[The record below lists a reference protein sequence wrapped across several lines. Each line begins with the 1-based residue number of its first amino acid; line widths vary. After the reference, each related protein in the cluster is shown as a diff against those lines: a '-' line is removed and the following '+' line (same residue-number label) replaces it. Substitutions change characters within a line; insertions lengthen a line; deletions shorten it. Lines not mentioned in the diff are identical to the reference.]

1 MIIYIYSPQLS
12 TQHYFRKI
20 IEIPILDEE
29 SYEKNL
35 IMYVNI
41 EEPRHIAGEKII

>member
-1 MIIYIYSPQLS
+1 MMNPLHNYVNL
-12 TQHYFRKI
+12 RKI

-35 IMYVNI
+35 IMYVEI
-41 EEPRHIAGEKII
+41 DEPRHIAGKLVI